1 LQKKFSPIK
10 VPKTRKKVQFEDFKM
25 MSESDIE
32 KQLEQEELDRQK
44 RNTELKA

>member
-10 VPKTRKKVQFEDFKM
+10 VCKTRKKVKFEDLKII
-25 MSESDIE
+25 SESEIE

-44 RNTELKA
+44 KNTELKG